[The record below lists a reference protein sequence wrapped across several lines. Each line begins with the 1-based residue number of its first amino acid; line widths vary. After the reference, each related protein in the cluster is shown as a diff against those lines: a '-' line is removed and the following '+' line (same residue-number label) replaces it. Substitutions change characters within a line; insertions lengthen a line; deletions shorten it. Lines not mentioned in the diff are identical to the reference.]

1 MQHARIAPSGRVTR
15 CRRCQR
21 LHSHRGRQSHEK
33 CARNNSSSTPGGIT
47 ISPRSGTGSITHQ
60 AGVPIQNQPLELQ
73 LKLAGKAH
81 LAQLLNRLGVLNGT
95 PDDKQYYPMST
106 PFTLSGSAAQVNSG
120 DLWRILGGAAA
131 RAAAGAFL
139 R

>member
-1 MQHARIAPSGRVTR
+1 
-15 CRRCQR
+15 
-21 LHSHRGRQSHEK
+21 
-33 CARNNSSSTPGGIT
+33 
-47 ISPRSGTGSITHQ
+47 
-60 AGVPIQNQPLELQ
+60 
-73 LKLAGKAH
+73 
-81 LAQLLNRLGVLNGT
+81 
-95 PDDKQYYPMST
+95 MST